1 MNQQWVE
8 LDVREQVIGL
18 IRTYRP
24 KTGLPGH
31 HLGTHSNQ

>member
-8 LDVREQVIGL
+8 LDIREQVIDL

-24 KTGLPGH
+24 KAEFVESG
-31 HLGTHSNQ
+31 